1 MNIYYLCK
9 YLKERQRAFEG
20 VVYNSL
26 HANRLAL
33 GCLCLEARRDASASS
48 LQGSSGHIFFS
59 VYYRLSRLNWSS
71 VLAWLRRQTFGCWL
85 KAKKGN
91 RNRWAKSGHAIA
103 ISSPPKH
110 ISSSY
115 DDHSSTFAWNS
126 PSLCLFFQHN
136 YNTPFIFDHPTHLR
150 FAYLFHYLLKFV
162 PLVAVFPEHLSQL
175 KAQFRFNFFL
185 RKNYLWMVLFA
196 VYCSMPP
203 NIV

>member
-91 RNRWAKSGHAIA
+91 EIDEQNRVMPLQSAAPQNTYLVLMMTIPPRLHGTVPVYV
-103 ISSPPKH
+103 SSFSIIITLLSFLIILP
-110 ISSSY
+110 IW
-115 DDHSSTFAWNS
+115 DLLICFII
-126 PSLCLFFQHN
+126 CLN
-136 YNTPFIFDHPTHLR
+136 
-150 FAYLFHYLLKFV
+150 LFL
-162 PLVAVFPEHLSQL
+162 
-175 KAQFRFNFFL
+175 
-185 RKNYLWMVLFA
+185 
-196 VYCSMPP
+196 
-203 NIV
+203 

>member
-1 MNIYYLCK
+1 MPL
-9 YLKERQRAFEG
+9 Q
-20 VVYNSL
+20 
-26 HANRLAL
+26 
-33 GCLCLEARRDASASS
+33 SAAP
-48 LQGSSGHIFFS
+48 Q
-59 VYYRLSRLNWSS
+59 N
-71 VLAWLRRQTFGCWL
+71 
-85 KAKKGN
+85 
-91 RNRWAKSGHAIA
+91 
-103 ISSPPKH
+103 

-126 PSLCLFFQHN
+126 PSLYLFFQHN